1 MRNNII
7 AAEMQSLAMCRKDGG
22 ELFQVVINRK
32 DGTIWT
38 SNTFPQRYAE
48 EFAATERDN
57 DRGHRFRSVA
67 VERVR

>member
-1 MRNNII
+1 MINNTI

-38 SNTFPQRYAE
+38 SNTFPLRYAE
-48 EFAATERDN
+48 EFAATERQN
-57 DRGHRFRSVA
+57 DRGLRFRTVT
-67 VERVR
+67 VEQVR